1 MKSYV
6 IYKLAWP
13 DGSSYVGMSADLGA
27 RLSKHRSG
35 FNTKAHH
42 CGAALKKFLE
52 FGFPK
57 VEVLAY
63 TKSVYEARKLERKHI
78 RLCNAVNTDGKP
90 HIDIKA
96 RQRAFFGGRA

>member
-6 IYKLAWP
+6 VYRMAWP

-35 FNTKAHH
+35 FKTKTHH

-57 VEVLAY
+57 VEVLAF
-63 TKSVYEARKLERKHI
+63 TKSAYEARKLEKKHI
-78 RLCNAVNTDGKP
+78 RLCRSVNWDGTT
-90 HIDIKA
+90 HINIKE
-96 RQRAFFGGRA
+96 RQRAFFGRRR